1 MRTKVNGGDARRDIL
16 KAYFL
21 ARESTTDMSQAPLP
35 FYAASRSCAPRCP
48 ARRVVGIGHMERLA
62 TWPGPVKISR
72 FLLPQSFVR
81 TLIVII
87 ANPIPSAA
95 LLSRYRTGWW
105 VSGVFFEDAVHLLV
119 SRVIFRMAPPTEL
132 HFDSQAQ
139 PPKTQTRKAQR
150 AHATEG
156 RTVIHANHLR
166 YAITSEQALAAG
178 ADGLVTLVV
187 QQEDAQNVTTKKIT
201 HRQRFDPLAASTEP
215 TLEIKSPHVV
225 WSFGHGKRADVQQR
239 TAPGSRPSSRC
250 QAQGFEA
257 TRDCANTR
265 NVAWGVLLQQYPNL
279 FGSPARMLS
288 PNLPDLSHPML
299 CHLVGRGSWTTGVI
313 LQRRGAPTQKAFYPL
328 ITGRA
333 ADVKSEDQ
341 SRKSLFPRQIRAH
354 ELEPLRNQRNTFPC
368 HAGSSGRSQ
377 QSVNKVLAQSVNNV
391 LAPCQAPVLPSRPD
405 ITECGK

>member
-1 MRTKVNGGDARRDIL
+1 MANEMRTKVNGGDARRDIF

-119 SRVIFRMAPPTEL
+119 SRVIFRMSPPTEL

-187 QQEDAQNVTTKKIT
+187 QQEDAQNVTTRAFQKIMWPFGT
-201 HRQRFDPLAASTEP
+201 RTFWFWRGFGEGACPQRPVTEP
-215 TLEIKSPHVV
+215 TPEEYRARENWFPSLVHSGQTSP
-225 WSFGHGKRADVQQR
+225 F
-239 TAPGSRPSSRC
+239 
-250 QAQGFEA
+250 FE
-257 TRDCANTR
+257 
-265 NVAWGVLLQQYPNL
+265 
-279 FGSPARMLS
+279 
-288 PNLPDLSHPML
+288 
-299 CHLVGRGSWTTGVI
+299 
-313 LQRRGAPTQKAFYPL
+313 QKAKKL
-328 ITGRA
+328 L
-333 ADVKSEDQ
+333 
-341 SRKSLFPRQIRAH
+341 RKIGYSAFS
-354 ELEPLRNQRNTFPC
+354 F
-368 HAGSSGRSQ
+368 
-377 QSVNKVLAQSVNNV
+377 
-391 LAPCQAPVLPSRPD
+391 
-405 ITECGK
+405 